1 MRASN
6 TTEAYDDRPRGGG
19 HIGGNI
25 NAIAREPWQGGVND
39 VVQSAQEG
47 DTAAF
52 EQLYRDHAGRVYAV
66 CLRMT
71 ADPGRAEELSQDVF
85 LRAWDKLST
94 FRGDA
99 AFSTWLH
106 RLAVN
111 VVLADRR
118 SQGKRWARLV
128 TTDDMEPY
136 ESVAADPGPQANPAG
151 AGVDLD
157 RAIASLPE
165 GARTV
170 FVLYEIEGYR
180 HEEIAEAMGT
190 AVGTSKAQLHRA
202 RKLLRE
208 ALER

>member
-1 MRASN
+1 MR
-6 TTEAYDDRPRGGG
+6 T
-19 HIGGNI
+19 GGNTD
-25 NAIAREPWQGGVND
+25 ATAREPRRGDVIDAVGRARGGD
-39 VVQSAQEG
+39 Q
-47 DTAAF
+47 AAF
-52 EQLYRDHAGRVYAV
+52 EELYHGQVGRVYAL

-71 ADPGRAEELSQDVF
+71 ADTGRAEELTQDVF
-85 LRAWDKLST
+85 LRAWTKLST

-128 TTDDMEPY
+128 GTDTLEPAQALT
-136 ESVAADPGPQANPAG
+136 SRPAAEPAPRG
-151 AGVDLD
+151 SNLDLEE
-157 RAIASLPE
+157 AIAGLPE

-180 HEEIAEAMGT
+180 HQEIAEVIGI

-202 RKLLRE
+202 KKLLRKV
-208 ALER
+208 LES

>member
-1 MRASN
+1 MNDAVERAQ
-6 TTEAYDDRPRGGG
+6 
-19 HIGGNI
+19 
-25 NAIAREPWQGGVND
+25 QGD
-39 VVQSAQEG
+39 A
-47 DTAAF
+47 AAF
-52 EQLYRDHAGRVYAV
+52 EQLYRDHVGRVYAL

-71 ADPGRAEELSQDVF
+71 SDRGRAEELTQDVF
-85 LRAWDKLST
+85 LRAWTKLST

-111 VVLADRR
+111 VVLAHKR
-118 SQGKRWARLV
+118 SRGKRWARLMG
-128 TTDDMEPY
+128 TDELEPY
-136 ESVAADPGPQANPAG
+136 EGAAAKAGLSEPAG
-151 AGVDLD
+151 PPKGARLDLEE
-157 RAIASLPE
+157 AIATLPD

-180 HEEIAEAMGT
+180 HQEIAEVTGT

-208 ALER
+208 ALEK

>member
-1 MRASN
+1 MTDLVRDAKN
-6 TTEAYDDRPRGGG
+6 
-19 HIGGNI
+19 
-25 NAIAREPWQGGVND
+25 
-39 VVQSAQEG
+39 G
-47 DTAAF
+47 DAAAF
-52 EQLYRDHAGRVYAV
+52 EQLYRDHVGRVYAL

-71 ADPGRAEELSQDVF
+71 ADPARAEELSQDVF
-85 LRAWDKLST
+85 LRAWNKLAT

-111 VVLADRR
+111 VVLAERR

-128 TTDDMEPY
+128 MTDDMAPFEGSGPEPAP
-136 ESVAADPGPQANPAG
+136 AAPEAM
-151 AGVDLD
+151 DLEN
-157 RAIASLPE
+157 AISLLPE

-170 FVLYEIEGYR
+170 FVLYAIEGYR
-180 HEEIAEAMGT
+180 HDEIAEMTGT

-208 ALER
+208 ALGR

>member
-1 MRASN
+1 MIDAVQRA
-6 TTEAYDDRPRGGG
+6 
-19 HIGGNI
+19 
-25 NAIAREPWQGGVND
+25 QGGD
-39 VVQSAQEG
+39 Q
-47 DTAAF
+47 AAF
-52 EQLYRDHAGRVYAV
+52 EELYRDHVGRVYAL

-71 ADPGRAEELSQDVF
+71 GDRGRAEELAQDVF
-85 LRAWDKLST
+85 LRAWTKLST

-111 VVLADRR
+111 VVLAHRR
-118 SQGKRWARLV
+118 SRGKRWARLMG
-128 TTDDMEPY
+128 TDDLELY
-136 ESVAADPGPQANPAG
+136 EGVAAKAGLAEPAKPTPGARR
-151 AGVDLD
+151 DLEE
-157 RAIASLPE
+157 AIATLPD

-180 HEEIAEAMGT
+180 HDEIAEATGT

-208 ALER
+208 ALNG

>member
-1 MRASN
+1 M
-6 TTEAYDDRPRGGG
+6 
-19 HIGGNI
+19 
-25 NAIAREPWQGGVND
+25 ND
-39 VVQSAQEG
+39 LILAAQEG
-47 DTAAF
+47 DSAAF
-52 EQLYRDHAGRVYAV
+52 EQLYRDHIGRVYAL

-85 LRAWDKLST
+85 LRAWNKLAS

-118 SQGKRWARLV
+118 SQGKRWAKLV
-128 TTDDMEPY
+128 MTDDMAPFGDATG
-136 ESVAADPGPQANPAG
+136 SADKPGSGFGMDLEQA
-151 AGVDLD
+151 
-157 RAIASLPE
+157 ISSLPE

-170 FVLYEIEGYR
+170 FVLHAIEGYQ
-180 HEEIAEAMGT
+180 HDEIAEMTGT

-202 RKLLRE
+202 RRLLRE
-208 ALER
+208 VLER

>member
-1 MRASN
+1 
-6 TTEAYDDRPRGGG
+6 
-19 HIGGNI
+19 
-25 NAIAREPWQGGVND
+25 VND
-39 VVQSAQEG
+39 AVDRARAG
-47 DTAAF
+47 DQAAF
-52 EQLYRDHAGRVYAV
+52 EQLYRDHVGRVYAL

-71 ADPGRAEELSQDVF
+71 ADVGRAEELTQDVF
-85 LRAWDKLST
+85 LRAWTKLST

-118 SQGKRWARLV
+118 SLGKRWALLKGA
-128 TTDDMEPY
+128 DELEPY
-136 ESVAADPGPQANPAG
+136 EGAAARAGRTELGGPRKG
-151 AGVDLD
+151 DRMDLD
-157 RAIASLPE
+157 AAIATLPE

-180 HEEIAEAMGT
+180 HEEIADATGT

-208 ALER
+208 ALQG